1 MRSAYATAAVLATA
15 ALAARGA
22 IAQTPAQSID
32 KASAAYAQLKTARVT
47 FTQVLTNPLT
57 NREVASAGVM
67 VEQIP
72 GRYRVTFTQPKGDRI
87 ISDGKM
93 VWLYLPSTNPGQV
106 MKVPVREGGN
116 GVPDFTAFLLNAPKD
131 RFALADGA
139 AATVNGRAA
148 HTVLLTPKVGGI
160 PFIKARV
167 WVDDADGLVRQFE
180 TIDINGGVRRV
191 RVESIDMNVPVDAS
205 LFTFTVPSGAK
216 VIDAS
221 GMAT

>member
-22 IAQTPAQSID
+22 IAQTPAQIID
-32 KASAAYAQLKTARVT
+32 KASAAYAQMKTARVT

-139 AATVNGRAA
+139 AAMVSGRPA

-205 LFTFTVPSGAK
+205 LFTFTVPSGVK